1 MWIINVNGT
10 VALVEERVSMHGR
23 LEPCQMPHCW
33 KSHVT
38 AQLYVNHALVAT
50 VEHRKYVYSQKFLN

>member
-23 LEPCQMPHCW
+23 LEPYIDIGFDKHNFF
-33 KSHVT
+33 
-38 AQLYVNHALVAT
+38 A
-50 VEHRKYVYSQKFLN
+50 